1 MTKTKIDPENK
12 RDKLIHLA
20 FSQNELED
28 IDKHVKQANT
38 SRTEFIRQ
46 CIQDKIMKIENPELF
61 STASNVNTSDF
72 SEFLKEIKTS
82 NQQQKIILEKL
93 SIVKQIQDNFSLL
106 KSMSK
111 QPEIDLNE
119 KIIIKLI
126 REHGPLKPLEIMD
139 LGDLRS
145 HKVYDVISNDQVFS
159 ININGKVILK
169 NGE

>member
-46 CIQDKIMKIENPELF
+46 AIQDKIMKINNPELF
-61 STASNVNTSDF
+61 NVVNSNTSDF
-72 SEFLKEIKTS
+72 SEFLREIKTS
-82 NQQQKIILEKL
+82 NKQQKIILEKL

>member
-1 MTKTKIDPENK
+1 MTKPKIDPENK

-46 CIQDKIMKIENPELF
+46 AIQDKIMKINNPELF
-61 STASNVNTSDF
+61 NVVNSNTSDF
-72 SEFLKEIKTS
+72 SEFLREIKTS
-82 NQQQKIILEKL
+82 NKQQKIILEKL

>member
-20 FSQNELED
+20 FSSNELED

-46 CIQDKIMKIENPELF
+46 AIQDKIMKINNPELF
-61 STASNVNTSDF
+61 NVVNSNTSDF
-72 SEFLKEIKTS
+72 SEFLREIKTS
-82 NQQQKIILEKL
+82 NKQQKIILEKL